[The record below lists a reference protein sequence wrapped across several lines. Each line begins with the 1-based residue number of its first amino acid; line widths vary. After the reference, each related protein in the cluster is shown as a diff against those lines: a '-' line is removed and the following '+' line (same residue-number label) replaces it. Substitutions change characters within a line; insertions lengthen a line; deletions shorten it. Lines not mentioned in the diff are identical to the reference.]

1 MRQIEKVN
9 KMSGSN
15 TLNHHYYGNISTTPR
30 HSSVSATTT
39 TAAASSRTFTIDT
52 SGGGRR
58 CRENRF
64 NNFFVANKVNKV
76 GEIAI

>member
-1 MRQIEKVN
+1 MRQIEKIN

-30 HSSVSATTT
+30 HSSVSAT
-39 TAAASSRTFTIDT
+39 AASSSRTFTIDT
-52 SGGGRR
+52 SVSGRR

-64 NNFFVANKVNKV
+64 NNFFVANKVNKI
-76 GEIAI
+76 GRIAN